1 MREVHKTGQD
11 RRTSRQT
18 LMISFIL
25 DRVLG
30 FPVLV
35 LTLRAI
41 AFIYSTVYADYLP
54 GSKLK
59 DRGGLQRGERG
70 GKRVRGF

>member
-41 AFIYSTVYADYLP
+41 AFIYSTVY
-54 GSKLK
+54 
-59 DRGGLQRGERG
+59 RGQESERILRYV
-70 GKRVRGF
+70 K